1 MPTVVII
8 GGGPAGLSAAIYAV
22 RANLDVTVLYTDGGA
37 LGKTDKIENYF
48 GFPEVISGA
57 ELLARGQ
64 AQATR
69 LGARLVQAEATGIE
83 YAEKGFVVKSTAGGY
98 PADAVILAT
107 GAPRSVPGI
116 AGVQEFEG
124 RGVSYCAV
132 CDAFFYRDKAVA
144 VLGQGEY
151 ALEEARV
158 LLPVAASVTLLTN
171 SSEPPADMPEGLA
184 VDTRPVAAVEGGDKV
199 ERVSF
204 AEGAPLA
211 VDGVFIAYGTAGSS
225 DFARKMGARLDGDK
239 IQTDDT
245 MATAV
250 PGLFAAGDCT
260 GGLLQVA
267 KAVSDGAQAAMS
279 AIRFVRQ

>member
-83 YAEKGFVVKSTAGGY
+83 Y

-107 GAPRSVPGI
+107 GAPRSVPSI

-171 SSEPPADMPEGLA
+171 GSEPPADMPEGLA
-184 VDTRPVAAVEGGDKV
+184 VDTRSVAAVEGSDKV

-211 VDGVFIAYGTAGSS
+211 VDGVFIAYGTAGSG
-225 DFARKMGARLDGDK
+225 DFARKLGAQLDGNK
-239 IQTDDT
+239 IQTDAA

>member
-1 MPTVVII
+1 M
-8 GGGPAGLSAAIYAV
+8 
-22 RANLDVTVLYTDGGA
+22 
-37 LGKTDKIENYF
+37 
-48 GFPEVISGA
+48 
-57 ELLARGQ
+57 
-64 AQATR
+64 
-69 LGARLVQAEATGIE
+69 
-83 YAEKGFVVKSTAGGY
+83 
-98 PADAVILAT
+98 
-107 GAPRSVPGI
+107 
-116 AGVQEFEG
+116 
-124 RGVSYCAV
+124 
-132 CDAFFYRDKAVA
+132 
-144 VLGQGEY
+144 
-151 ALEEARV
+151 
-158 LLPVAASVTLLTN
+158 
-171 SSEPPADMPEGLA
+171 
-184 VDTRPVAAVEGGDKV
+184 DTRPVAAVEGGDKV

>member
-107 GAPRSVPGI
+107 GAPRSVPSI

-171 SSEPPADMPEGLA
+171 GSEPPADMPEGLA
-184 VDTRPVAAVEGGDKV
+184 VDTRPVAAVEGSDKV

-211 VDGVFIAYGTAGSS
+211 VDGVFIAYGTAGSG
-225 DFARKMGARLDGDK
+225 DFARKLGAQLDGNK
-239 IQTDDT
+239 IQTDAA

-250 PGLFAAGDCT
+250 PGLFVAGDCT